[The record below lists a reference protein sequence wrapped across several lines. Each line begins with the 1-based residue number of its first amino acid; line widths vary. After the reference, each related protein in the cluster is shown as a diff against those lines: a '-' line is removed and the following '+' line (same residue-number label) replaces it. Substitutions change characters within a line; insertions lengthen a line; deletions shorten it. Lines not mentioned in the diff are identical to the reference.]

1 MTQANA
7 PEIADTLHDN
17 PNPEAA
23 ADQTQPTPADEPAAE
38 APPREPSIREQI
50 AARFK
55 EQRAAEIAALDEPA
69 VEDQPPAAEEPPARD
84 EPEPGLIQPPRYKVK
99 VRGNEFE
106 MSREDILKTAGLS
119 EEEASGLPMPSLIRA
134 AQINAAAEDYL
145 TEAKTALKGARTAP
159 PPATATPA
167 GDDDADPEP
176 EPQTRPRGTPDPT
189 LADVVQKIQFGDPEE
204 AATALSQ
211 AVDTL
216 FEKKRTAELE
226 QENRTSV
233 QKAVQEFQATN
244 PDMFTD
250 RRRADLLFVSAMHE
264 IKEDLIRL
272 GASPEDVDDVVTN
285 PAEAIEAFGL
295 ARAQRKAVRTPEEIL
310 GAAAQSVREVFRLPT
325 PTPSTTAADPTPRAD
340 ARTEVKR
347 SLTPQPRSAT
357 VPAATG
363 QPPAQQ
369 PKSPSSIV
377 MGMRKQRGQ
386 AV

>member
-23 ADQTQPTPADEPAAE
+23 AAQTQPPPADEPAADTP
-38 APPREPSIREQI
+38 AREPSIREQI

-55 EQRAAEIAALDEPA
+55 EQRAAEVAALDEPV

-145 TEAKTALKGARTAP
+145 TEAKTALKGARTAT
-159 PPATATPA
+159 PPAPATPA
-167 GDDDADPEP
+167 GDDADPEP
-176 EPQTRPRGTPDPT
+176 ELQTKPRGTPDPA
-189 LADVVQKIQFGDPEE
+189 LAEVVQKIQFGDPEE

-211 AVDTL
+211 AVETL

-226 QENRTSV
+226 EENRSTV
-233 QKAVQEFQATN
+233 QKAVKEFQATN

-295 ARAQRKAVRTPEEIL
+295 ARAQKKAVRTPEEIL
-310 GAAAQSVREVFRLPT
+310 GAAAQSVREVFGLTT
-325 PTPSTTAADPTPRAD
+325 PTASTTAAAPTPRTD